1 MAAAPISTRRQEDH
15 PEARTARVLYAV
27 VGTVLGVLFVA
38 PLVWAV
44 LRSFESEAA
53 ITSAPAISDFTHLTI
68 TNYQQLMG
76 GTIHIW
82 HYVGNSLIVAV
93 GTAVLTAVLATAA
106 GSGCARFAFRGRGIM
121 FAVTLLALMIPYQAI
136 LTPAF
141 LELNFLH
148 LTNSLLGLVLFYST
162 FNLPFGV
169 FVMRNTFSQIPAE
182 LGESARGDG
191 AGTLTTLWRVMRPL
205 VALGIATT
213 VLYAFLFAWPE
224 FLAALTFLTQQGK
237 YTFPVA
243 LLNVET
249 GTFGTVNYGYLVAG
263 AVIAMVPCVVLFLT
277 LQRYYVQA
285 RKRGPKKG
293 KARPDRGGAC
303 AHPAPPLSQLRP

>member
-1 MAAAPISTRRQEDH
+1 MATTTSTIGPQGHRESH
-15 PEARTARVLYAV
+15 TARTLYAV

-44 LRSFESEAA
+44 LRSFETEAS
-53 ITSAPAISDFTHLTI
+53 ITSAPAVSDFTHLTI
-68 TNYQQLMG
+68 SNYSQLMG
-76 GTIHIW
+76 GSIGIW

-106 GSGCARFAFRGRGIM
+106 GYGFGRFRFRGRGIM
-121 FAVTLLALMIPYQAI
+121 FAVTLLALMVPYQAI

-148 LTNSLLGLVLFYST
+148 LTNSLFGLILFYST

-169 FVMRNTFSQIPAE
+169 FVMRNTFSQIPADIE
-182 LGESARGDG
+182 DSARVDG

-205 VALGIATT
+205 VTPGIATT
-213 VLYAFLFAWPE
+213 VLYAFLFAWTE
-224 FLAALTFLTQQGK
+224 FFAALTFLTQQGK

-263 AVIAMVPCVVLFLT
+263 AVIAMVPCVLLYLT
-277 LQRYYVQA
+277 LQRYYVQGLMSGA
-285 RKRGPKKG
+285 VKG
-293 KARPDRGGAC
+293 
-303 AHPAPPLSQLRP
+303 

>member
-1 MAAAPISTRRQEDH
+1 M
-15 PEARTARVLYAV
+15 
-27 VGTVLGVLFVA
+27 LGVLFVA

-53 ITSAPAISDFTHLTI
+53 ITSAPKVADFTHLTI
-68 TNYQQLMG
+68 TNYQQLIG
-76 GTIHIW
+76 GSIHIL

-106 GSGCARFAFRGRGIM
+106 GYGFGRFRFRGRGLI

-182 LGESARGDG
+182 LEESARVDG

-205 VALGIATT
+205 VAPGIATT
-213 VLYAFLFAWPE
+213 VLYAFLFAWTE
-224 FLAALTFLTQQGK
+224 FLAALTFLTQQGSVHLPGGPAQRRDRNLRDRQLRLPGRRGGDRHGSLRGPLPGASAVLRPGPDERSGK
-237 YTFPVA
+237 RLSRSAAGPVGWA
-243 LLNVET
+243 PSRE
-249 GTFGTVNYGYLVAG
+249 A
-263 AVIAMVPCVVLFLT
+263 
-277 LQRYYVQA
+277 LQRA
-285 RKRGPKKG
+285 RTRH
-293 KARPDRGGAC
+293 ARPSSCGKGRLLLVGGARW
-303 AHPAPPLSQLRP
+303 Q

>member
-1 MAAAPISTRRQEDH
+1 MATAQTIAHPKAVQQQRRES
-15 PEARTARVLYAV
+15 RTARTLYAV

-38 PLVWAV
+38 PLIWAV
-44 LRSFESEAA
+44 LRSFMAETA
-53 ITSAPAISDFTHLTI
+53 ITAAPKLSDFAHLTV
-68 TNYQQLMG
+68 TNYAQLMG
-76 GTIHIW
+76 GTIDIL

-93 GTAVLTAVLATAA
+93 ATAVLTAILATMA
-106 GSGCARFAFRGRGIM
+106 GYGFGRFSFRGRGVM
-121 FAVTLLALMIPYQAI
+121 FAVTLLALMVPYQAI
-136 LTPAF
+136 LTPSF

-148 LTNSLLGLVLFYST
+148 LTNSLVGLVFFYAT

-182 LGESARGDG
+182 LEESARVDG

-205 VALGIATT
+205 VAPGIATT
-213 VLYAFLFAWPE
+213 VLYAFLFAWTE
-224 FLAALTFLTQQGK
+224 FLAALTFLTQQGS

-263 AVIAMVPCVVLFLT
+263 AVIAMVPCVILYLT
-277 LQRYYVQA
+277 LQRYYVQGLMSGA
-285 RKRGPKKG
+285 VKG
-293 KARPDRGGAC
+293 
-303 AHPAPPLSQLRP
+303 

>member
-1 MAAAPISTRRQEDH
+1 MAAAPIITRRQEDH
-15 PEARTARVLYAV
+15 PEARTARVLYAA

-53 ITSAPAISDFTHLTI
+53 ITSAPAIADFTHLTI

-106 GSGCARFAFRGRGIM
+106 GYGFGRFRFRGRGLI

-148 LTNSLLGLVLFYST
+148 LTNSLVGLVLFYST

-182 LGESARGDG
+182 LEESARVDG

-205 VALGIATT
+205 VAPGIATT
-213 VLYAFLFAWPE
+213 VLYAFLFAWTE
-224 FLAALTFLTQQGK
+224 FLAALTFLTQQGQ

-263 AVIAMVPCVVLFLT
+263 AVIAMVPCVILYLA
-277 LQRYYVQA
+277 LQRYYVQGLMSGA
-285 RKRGPKKG
+285 VKG
-293 KARPDRGGAC
+293 
-303 AHPAPPLSQLRP
+303 

>member
-1 MAAAPISTRRQEDH
+1 MAAASTMTHPGNQGRPAAGPSGRRES
-15 PEARTARVLYAV
+15 RTARGIYAI
-27 VGTVLGVLFVA
+27 VGIVLGVLFIA

-44 LRSFESEAA
+44 LRSFQTEAA
-53 ITSAPAISDFTHLTI
+53 ITSAPTVADVTHLTI
-68 TNYQQLMG
+68 TNYQQLIS
-76 GTIHIW
+76 GTIDIL
-82 HYVGNSLIVAV
+82 HYVANSLIVAV
-93 GTAVLTAVLATAA
+93 GTAILTAVLATAA
-106 GSGCARFAFRGRGIM
+106 GYGFGRFRFRGRGLI
-121 FAVTLLALMIPYQAI
+121 FAVTLLALMVPYQAI

-148 LTNSLLGLVLFYST
+148 LTNSLFGLVLFYST

-182 LGESARGDG
+182 IEESARVDG
-191 AGTLTTLWRVMRPL
+191 AGTLTTLWQVMRPL
-205 VALGIATT
+205 VTPGIATT
-213 VLYAFLFAWPE
+213 VLYAFLFAWTE

-263 AVIAMVPCVVLFLT
+263 AVLAMVPCVVLYLT
-277 LQRYYVQA
+277 LQRYYVQGLMSGA
-285 RKRGPKKG
+285 VKG
-293 KARPDRGGAC
+293 
-303 AHPAPPLSQLRP
+303 

>member
-1 MAAAPISTRRQEDH
+1 
-15 PEARTARVLYAV
+15 

-53 ITSAPAISDFTHLTI
+53 ITSAPAIADFTHLTI

-76 GTIHIW
+76 GSIHIW

-106 GSGCARFAFRGRGIM
+106 GYGFGRFRFRGRGLI

-182 LGESARGDG
+182 LEESARVDG

-205 VALGIATT
+205 VAPGIATT
-213 VLYAFLFAWPE
+213 VLYAFLFAWTE
-224 FLAALTFLTQQGK
+224 FLAALTFLTQQGQ

-263 AVIAMVPCVVLFLT
+263 AVIAMVPCVILYLA
-277 LQRYYVQA
+277 LQRYYVQGLMSGA
-285 RKRGPKKG
+285 VKG
-293 KARPDRGGAC
+293 
-303 AHPAPPLSQLRP
+303 

>member
-1 MAAAPISTRRQEDH
+1 MAVTSALRRPAQARGREER
-15 PEARTARVLYAV
+15 PESRTARTIYAV
-27 VGTVLGVLFVA
+27 VGIILAALFIA

-44 LRSFESEAA
+44 LRSFETEAA
-53 ITSAPAISDFTHLTI
+53 ITSAPKISDFTHLTI
-68 TNYQQLMG
+68 SNYQQLIG
-76 GTIHIW
+76 GTIHIL

-93 GTAVLTAVLATAA
+93 GTAALTGVLATAA
-106 GSGCARFAFRGRGIM
+106 GYGFGRYHFRGRGLM
-121 FAVTLLALMIPYQAI
+121 FAVTLLALMVPYQAI

-148 LTNSLLGLVLFYST
+148 LTNSLFGLVLFYTT

-182 LGESARGDG
+182 LEESAHVDG
-191 AGTLTTLWRVMRPL
+191 AGTFTTLWKVMRPL
-205 VALGIATT
+205 VTPGIATT
-213 VLYAFLFAWPE
+213 VLYAFLFAWTE
-224 FLAALTFLTQQGK
+224 FLAALTFLTQQGS

-263 AVIAMVPCVVLFLT
+263 AVIAMVPCVVLYLA
-277 LQRYYVQA
+277 LQRYYVQGLMSGA
-285 RKRGPKKG
+285 VKG
-293 KARPDRGGAC
+293 
-303 AHPAPPLSQLRP
+303 

>member
-1 MAAAPISTRRQEDH
+1 MAVTSALRRPAQARGPEEH
-15 PEARTARVLYAV
+15 PESRTARTIYAV
-27 VGTVLGVLFVA
+27 VGIILAALFIA

-44 LRSFESEAA
+44 LRSFETEAA
-53 ITSAPAISDFTHLTI
+53 ITSAPKISDFTHLTI
-68 TNYQQLMG
+68 SNYQQLIG
-76 GTIHIW
+76 GTIHIL

-93 GTAVLTAVLATAA
+93 GTAVLTGVLATAA
-106 GSGCARFAFRGRGIM
+106 GYGFGRYHFRARGLM
-121 FAVTLLALMIPYQAI
+121 FAVTLLALMVPYQAI

-148 LTNSLLGLVLFYST
+148 LTNSLLGLVLFYTT

-182 LGESARGDG
+182 LEESAQVDG
-191 AGTLTTLWRVMRPL
+191 AGTFTTLWKVMRPL
-205 VALGIATT
+205 VTPGIATT
-213 VLYAFLFAWPE
+213 VLYAFLFAWTE
-224 FLAALTFLTQQGK
+224 FLAALTFLTQQGS

-263 AVIAMVPCVVLFLT
+263 AVIAMVPCVVLYLA
-277 LQRYYVQA
+277 LQRYYVQGLMSGA
-285 RKRGPKKG
+285 VKG
-293 KARPDRGGAC
+293 
-303 AHPAPPLSQLRP
+303 

>member
-1 MAAAPISTRRQEDH
+1 MAATSTMTRPAGSRTGPSRGPGERRES
-15 PEARTARVLYAV
+15 RTARGIYAV
-27 VGTVLGVLFVA
+27 VGTVLGVLFIA

-44 LRSFESEAA
+44 LRSFQTEAA
-53 ITSAPAISDFTHLTI
+53 ITSASKIADFTHLTI
-68 TNYQQLMG
+68 TNYQQLIG
-76 GTIHIW
+76 GSIDIL
-82 HYVGNSLIVAV
+82 HYVGNSLIVAI

-106 GSGCARFAFRGRGIM
+106 GYGFGRFRFRGRGII
-121 FAVTLLALMIPYQAI
+121 FAVTLLALMVPYQAI

-182 LGESARGDG
+182 LEESARVDG

-205 VALGIATT
+205 VTPGIATT
-213 VLYAFLFAWPE
+213 VLYAFLFAWTE
-224 FLAALTFLTQQGK
+224 FLAALTFLTQQGR

-263 AVIAMVPCVVLFLT
+263 AVIAMVPCVILYLT
-277 LQRYYVQA
+277 LQRYYVQGLMSGA
-285 RKRGPKKG
+285 VKG
-293 KARPDRGGAC
+293 
-303 AHPAPPLSQLRP
+303 

>member
-1 MAAAPISTRRQEDH
+1 MTAIASRRAPIQAK
-15 PEARTARVLYAV
+15 PEARTARTIYAV

-44 LRSFESEAA
+44 LRSFEPEAD
-53 ITSAPAISDFTHLTI
+53 ITAAPKAGDLGQLTL
-68 TNYQQLMG
+68 TNYRDLIG
-76 GTIHIW
+76 GSIHIL
-82 HYVGNSLIVAV
+82 HYVGNSLIVAL
-93 GTAVLTAVLATAA
+93 GTALLTAILATLAGYGFGRFHFR
-106 GSGCARFAFRGRGIM
+106 GSGVVFS
-121 FAVTLLALMIPYQAI
+121 VTLLALLIPYQAV

-182 LGESARGDG
+182 LEDSARVDG
-191 AGTLTTLWRVMRPL
+191 AGVLATLWRVMRPL
-205 VALGIATT
+205 VTPGIATT
-213 VLYAFLFAWPE
+213 VLYAFLFAWTE
-224 FLAALTFLTQQGK
+224 FLAALTFLTQQGS

-249 GTFGTVNYGYLVAG
+249 GAFGTVNYGYLVAG
-263 AVIAMVPCVVLFLT
+263 AVIAMVPCVVLYLA
-277 LQRYYVQA
+277 LQRYYVQGLMNGA
-285 RKRGPKKG
+285 VKG
-293 KARPDRGGAC
+293 
-303 AHPAPPLSQLRP
+303 

>member
-1 MAAAPISTRRQEDH
+1 MASATSTIARPKIGRDEQARQES
-15 PEARTARVLYAV
+15 RTARTIYAV
-27 VGTVLGVLFVA
+27 VGIILGVLFIA

-53 ITSAPAISDFTHLTI
+53 ITSAPKLSDFAHLTVS
-68 TNYQQLMG
+68 NYSQLMG
-76 GTIHIW
+76 GTIDIL
-82 HYVGNSLIVAV
+82 HYVGNSLIVSV
-93 GTAVLTAVLATAA
+93 GTALLTGVLATLA
-106 GSGCARFAFRGRGIM
+106 GYGFGRYSFRGKGLV

-148 LTNSLLGLVLFYST
+148 LTNSLLGLVLFYTT

-182 LGESARGDG
+182 LEESAQVDG
-191 AGTLTTLWRVMRPL
+191 AGPLRTLWRVLRPL
-205 VALGIATT
+205 VTPGIATT
-213 VLYAFLFAWPE
+213 VLYAFLFAWTE
-224 FLAALTFLTQQGK
+224 FLAALTFLTQQAS

-249 GTFGTVNYGYLVAG
+249 GTFGKVNFGYLVAG
-263 AVIAMVPCVVLFLT
+263 AVIAMIPCVVLYLA
-277 LQRYYVQA
+277 LQRYYVQGLMSGA
-285 RKRGPKKG
+285 VKG
-293 KARPDRGGAC
+293 
-303 AHPAPPLSQLRP
+303 

>member
-1 MAAAPISTRRQEDH
+1 MAATSTAAPSTTVRPRTVQQQRRES
-15 PEARTARVLYAV
+15 RTARTLYAV
-27 VGTVLGVLFVA
+27 IGTVLGVLFVA
-38 PLVWAV
+38 PLIWAV

-53 ITSAPAISDFTHLTI
+53 ITAAPKLSDFAHLTI

-76 GTIHIW
+76 STIDIW

-93 GTAVLTAVLATAA
+93 ATAVLTAVLATMA
-106 GSGCARFAFRGRGIM
+106 GYGFGRFSFRGRGIM
-121 FAVTLLALMIPYQAI
+121 FAVTLLALMVPYQAI

-148 LTNSLLGLVLFYST
+148 LTNSLVGLVFFYST

-182 LGESARGDG
+182 IEESARCDG

-205 VALGIATT
+205 VTPGIATT
-213 VLYAFLFAWPE
+213 VLYAFLFAWTE
-224 FLAALTFLTQQGK
+224 FLAALTFLTQQGS

-263 AVIAMVPCVVLFLT
+263 AVIAMVPCVILYLT
-277 LQRYYVQA
+277 LQRYYVQGLMSGA
-285 RKRGPKKG
+285 VKG
-293 KARPDRGGAC
+293 
-303 AHPAPPLSQLRP
+303 

>member
-1 MAAAPISTRRQEDH
+1 MAATATVTRPARALEQRRES
-15 PEARTARVLYAV
+15 RTARGIYAV
-27 VGTVLGVLFVA
+27 VGTVLGGLFIA

-44 LRSFESEAA
+44 LRSFQSEAA
-53 ITSAPAISDFTHLTI
+53 ITAAPKAADFTHLTI
-68 TNYQQLMG
+68 ANYRQLMG
-76 GTIHIW
+76 GTIDIL

-93 GTAVLTAVLATAA
+93 GTAILTAVLATIA
-106 GSGCARFAFRGRGIM
+106 GYGFGRFTFRGRGIM
-121 FAVTLLALMIPYQAI
+121 FAVTLLALMVPYQAI

-148 LTNSLLGLVLFYST
+148 LTNSLLGLVFFYST

-182 LGESARGDG
+182 LEESARVDG
-191 AGTLTTLWRVMRPL
+191 AGTFTTLWRVMRPL
-205 VALGIATT
+205 VAPGIATT
-213 VLYAFLFAWPE
+213 VLYAFLFAWTE

-249 GTFGTVNYGYLVAG
+249 GTFGQVNYGYLVAG
-263 AVIAMVPCVVLFLT
+263 AVIAMVPCVVLYLT
-277 LQRYYVQA
+277 LQRYYVQGLTSGA
-285 RKRGPKKG
+285 VKG
-293 KARPDRGGAC
+293 
-303 AHPAPPLSQLRP
+303 